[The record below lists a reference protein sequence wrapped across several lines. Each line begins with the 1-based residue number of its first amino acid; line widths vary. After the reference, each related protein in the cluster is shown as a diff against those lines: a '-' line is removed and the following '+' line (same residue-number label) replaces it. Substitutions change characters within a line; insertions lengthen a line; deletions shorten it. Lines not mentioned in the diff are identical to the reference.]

1 MRRSDSRGKSV
12 AGCAVICCR
21 QALVV
26 MGGTVPLELAA
37 FGAAKLGLVDELET
51 CLSQG
56 APVNATDA
64 EGEIAF
70 QPKQPFREAD
80 RRLTVLADVST

>member
-1 MRRSDSRGKSV
+1 MRTSGAYLS
-12 AGCAVICCR
+12 A
-21 QALVV
+21 QTLVV
-26 MGGTVPLELAA
+26 MAGTVPLELAA

-70 QPKQPFREAD
+70 QPSRFGRQIDGPPSSFQE
-80 RRLTVLADVST
+80 TC